1 MALTTQQGKA
11 LLHELTIEYIKQ
23 NDLLH
28 CRFDDIDE
36 KVAFIAQISAK
47 FEKAIEKNYHDIKF
61 L

>member
-11 LLHELTIEYIKQ
+11 LVQELTMEYIKQ
-23 NDLLH
+23 NDILH

-36 KVAFIAQISAK
+36 KVTFIAQISEK
-47 FEKAIEKNYHDIKF
+47 FEKAIEKNYHNIKF